1 MRFRCNFSRKACM
14 RFSLWLVILL
24 LACSIKWVFKQFHRV
39 NMDEIA
45 LVLQLGPGGVDGGLM
60 WSFIKK
66 VILRSVFWSVVL
78 AWVCE
83 KWDKKYKFLPW
94 LVTVGVLGVL
104 GLRIFTANIQLG
116 SFFASEKSQFYEQEY
131 VNPEDAHITFKKKRD
146 VLLIVL
152 ESVEKKFAD
161 EELFGPGGLTPNI
174 TRLENNHI
182 SFQKYEQLSGLSH
195 TIAAITGMTTGLPLF
210 FSSYRNVEKMLG
222 ASGIGSVFVKH
233 GYETWSFFPASGQ
246 FSLKENFLK
255 RMGFQHVYD
264 GERLRSMLDYEL
276 DVDPFDGI
284 DDGTLFTM
292 TRPMIQEI
300 IDGDKPYFILMETIN
315 THNKGYFTQFC
326 RDLGFEQ
333 ENMADIAKC
342 QDKILADFIDWFR
355 KQDPDAVVILIDD
368 HVQRS
373 GEIWDALKDVE
384 SRPLSNVF
392 INTNAFYGVDINRP
406 VAAVD
411 FFPTIIES
419 AGGQIRGCRLGLGTA
434 LTARCADVPTL
445 RERYGDAE
453 LQRIMEQRN
462 DLYYQLATGIKQNET
477 VD

>member
-210 FSSYRNVEKMLG
+210 FSSYRNVEKMLKTV
-222 ASGIGSVFVKH
+222 SVK
-233 GYETWSFFPASGQ
+233 
-246 FSLKENFLK
+246 
-255 RMGFQHVYD
+255 
-264 GERLRSMLDYEL
+264 
-276 DVDPFDGI
+276 
-284 DDGTLFTM
+284 
-292 TRPMIQEI
+292 
-300 IDGDKPYFILMETIN
+300 
-315 THNKGYFTQFC
+315 
-326 RDLGFEQ
+326 
-333 ENMADIAKC
+333 
-342 QDKILADFIDWFR
+342 
-355 KQDPDAVVILIDD
+355 
-368 HVQRS
+368 
-373 GEIWDALKDVE
+373 
-384 SRPLSNVF
+384 
-392 INTNAFYGVDINRP
+392 
-406 VAAVD
+406 
-411 FFPTIIES
+411 
-419 AGGQIRGCRLGLGTA
+419 
-434 LTARCADVPTL
+434 
-445 RERYGDAE
+445 
-453 LQRIMEQRN
+453 
-462 DLYYQLATGIKQNET
+462 
-477 VD
+477 